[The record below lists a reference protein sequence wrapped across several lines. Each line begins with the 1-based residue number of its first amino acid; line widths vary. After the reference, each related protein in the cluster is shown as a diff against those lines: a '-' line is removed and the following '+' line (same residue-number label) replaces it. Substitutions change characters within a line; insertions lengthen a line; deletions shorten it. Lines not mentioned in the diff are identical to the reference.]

1 MCGKTA
7 GSGEKSPQE
16 GSGIKVGMCQSQFPL
31 DLNVR
36 PLHEHIPNGLSLSRP
51 SQHREFWFQRI
62 RLENP
67 IPTFSPLSPRAP
79 GAPVSPWKT
88 TGDSFNPKHS
98 LFQGIFPSLF
108 RPEGSCSGSCFS
120 FGKTSGGESLI
131 SSTCIPRTDWECP
144 ILCRG
149 NAEGKAQIPGA
160 KAREK
165 RQIEGFPIPGYCGW

>member
-1 MCGKTA
+1 MCGKTT
-7 GSGEKSPQE
+7 GSGEKSLQE
-16 GSGIKVGMCQSQFPL
+16 GSGIKVGTCQSQFPL

-88 TGDSFNPKHS
+88 TGNSFNPKHS

-108 RPEGSCSGSCFS
+108 GLGGSCSGSCFS
-120 FGKTSGGESLI
+120 FGKTSGGG
-131 SSTCIPRTDWECP
+131 IPDFQHLHSQNGLEMSYPGPWK
-144 ILCRG
+144 CRG
-149 NAEGKAQIPGA
+149 KSANPWSKSQGETTN
-160 KAREK
+160 
-165 RQIEGFPIPGYCGW
+165 